1 MYATSEILYNFN
13 SLLIV
18 SILFLLILVTNEI
31 GYRLGSHFYQLPNND
46 IKSQTNSIQGGM
58 LGLLALLLGFTFSIA
73 LERYNKRSET
83 VIEEANAIGTT
94 LLRTRLL
101 PPPFD
106 SEAATMLHK
115 YIDLRVDAAKIDLSD
130 SEDRYKLGKIT
141 DNLQDQIWET
151 AMQAAKK
158 EPNPVT
164 TGLFIST
171 LNDMIDA
178 RSTRNA
184 YLQLHVPEVILF
196 LLFVVFITS
205 GGLIGYA
212 SGLGKNRNFIPT
224 LLMTF
229 LINLVVFII
238 IDLDRPRRG
247 LIRVNK
253 DSIKELQEMK

>member
-1 MYATSEILYNFN
+1 MYSTSEILYNLN
-13 SLLIV
+13 SVLIV
-18 SILFLLILVTNEI
+18 SILFLLILVANEI
-31 GYRLGSHFYQLPNND
+31 GFRIGSHFYKVPNSD
-46 IKSQTNSIQGGM
+46 VKSQTNSIQGGM
-58 LGLLALLLGFTFSIA
+58 IGLLALLLGFTFSIA

-83 VIEEANAIGTT
+83 VIVEANAIGTT
-94 LLRTRLL
+94 LLRTKLL

-106 SEAATMLHK
+106 SSAAILLHK
-115 YIDLRVDAAKIDLSD
+115 YIELRIEATKIDLSK
-130 SEDRYKLGKIT
+130 SEERSKFGKIT
-141 DNLQDQIWET
+141 DNIQNQIWES

-158 EPNPVT
+158 DPNPVT
-164 TGLFIST
+164 TGLFIAT

-178 RSTRNA
+178 RATRNA

-196 LLFVVFITS
+196 LLFVVFITA
-205 GGLIGYA
+205 GGLIGYT
-212 SGLGKNRNFIPT
+212 SGLGQNRIFIPT

-253 DSIKELQEMK
+253 DSIK